1 MQKPVTVRKRK
12 HETKI
17 ERKRKILKKKLL
29 DFGLDHFRPG
39 QVLGITLAKN
49 FDCMNFNNESEQ
61 KND

>member
-39 QVLGITLAKN
+39 QVLLLLPKILIA
-49 FDCMNFNNESEQ
+49 
-61 KND
+61 